1 MMFLQTYGVTDAL
14 CLRLVVNTEPAKII
28 FETEPYRIIRVK
40 GIGFKT
46 ADKIALNLGLKQW
59 PKN

>member
-14 CLRLVVNTEPAKII
+14 CLRLVRKYGNSAKAIL
-28 FETEPYRIIRVK
+28 ESDPYRIIREVK

-46 ADKIALNLGLKQW
+46 ANRIA
-59 PKN
+59 